1 MNNSPNAQLSIEE
14 YNKKQQET
22 TLILF
27 KIIIFLLGITN
38 SFIIVFFFIFG
49 YHISTIKATNMY
61 VSGDLDKKEKD
72 NYINDKIINKK
83 LVALYT
89 ASQVFHNEYL
99 QIIKNEEEYN
109 RLMNWLETTYSQ
121 AYLCYSN
128 TANSGF
134 NYDPF
139 HFCKYNMGLIFMF
152 RTYEGNRFGAAIF
165 NFAYENFEFIE
176 DRNAFLFN
184 LDTNKIFE
192 VKNAK
197 HAYSFQKDIDR
208 LVFGD
213 EDLVIDFYFQTQRI
227 YSKFPRNY
235 GNSNNTLYDLI
246 GEEAINGQLSINGLE
261 IIGKYQ
267 I

>member
-1 MNNSPNAQLSIEE
+1 MNNSPHAQLSIEE
-14 YNKKQQET
+14 FNKKRQET

-38 SFIIVFFFIFG
+38 SFIIVFFFIFR
-49 YHISTIKATNMY
+49 YHVSAIKATNMHI
-61 VSGDLDKKEKD
+61 SGDIDKKEKD

-109 RLMNWLETTYSQ
+109 RLMKWLGTNYSQ
-121 AYLCYSN
+121 CYLCYSN

-134 NYDPF
+134 SYDPF
-139 HFCKYNMGLIFMF
+139 RFCQYNTGLIFMF
-152 RTYEGNRFGAAIF
+152 RTYEGNRFGAVIF
-165 NFAYENFEFIE
+165 NFAYYDIEFIE

-197 HAYSFQKDIDR
+197 HAYSFEKDIDR

-213 EDLVIDFYFQTQRI
+213 EDLVIDFNFQTQRI
-227 YSKFPRNY
+227 SSKFPRNY
-235 GNSNNTLYDLI
+235 GNSNNTLYDFI

-261 IIGKYQ
+261 IIGKYH